1 MHLWKGCHKNEWSK
15 ILWDIKNNLGSA
27 HKKTKKNK
35 NQQNKPTTHNYRWA
49 KIKYQPKREAH
60 LHTKQVQANLVVL
73 VLYFCEPFA
82 FYVHFLASYQFVQDV
97 TRMQQWPVYICLK
110 LASNTY
116 PTSSCQRMIATDFK
130 KVPVNLVLH
139 FNKTSSFVVCRHSMC
154 NCYQTANGD
163 CV

>member
-1 MHLWKGCHKNEWSK
+1 MSLSFLEEISWFKLNPLVFGYTLIVWPSYLSSDWSFVVLIVQVFTVTS
-15 ILWDIKNNLGSA
+15 ILF
-27 HKKTKKNK
+27 
-35 NQQNKPTTHNYRWA
+35 THNLVKALLY
-49 KIKYQPKREAH
+49 YC
-60 LHTKQVQANLVVL
+60 NLVVL

-116 PTSSCQRMIATDFK
+116 PTSSCQQMFATDFK

-139 FNKTSSFVVCRHSMC
+139 FNKTSSFVVCWHSMC

>member
-1 MHLWKGCHKNEWSK
+1 MSLSFLEEISCCKLNPLIFGYTTLIVWPSYLSSDWSFVVLIVQVFTVTS
-15 ILWDIKNNLGSA
+15 ILF
-27 HKKTKKNK
+27 
-35 NQQNKPTTHNYRWA
+35 THNLVKALLY
-49 KIKYQPKREAH
+49 YC
-60 LHTKQVQANLVVL
+60 NLVVL
-73 VLYFCEPFA
+73 VLYFCKPFA

-116 PTSSCQRMIATDFK
+116 PIGSCQWMFATDFK
-130 KVPVNLVLH
+130 KVPVSLVLH

>member
-1 MHLWKGCHKNEWSK
+1 MFTVTS
-15 ILWDIKNNLGSA
+15 ILF
-27 HKKTKKNK
+27 
-35 NQQNKPTTHNYRWA
+35 THNLVNALLY
-49 KIKYQPKREAH
+49 
-60 LHTKQVQANLVVL
+60 LHILFTVKVLLYYCNLVVL

-97 TRMQQWPVYICLK
+97 TRMQQWPVCICLK

-116 PTSSCQRMIATDFK
+116 PTSSCQQMFATDFK
-130 KVPVNLVLH
+130 KVPVNLVWH
-139 FNKTSSFVVCRHSMC
+139 FNKTSSFVDCRHSMC